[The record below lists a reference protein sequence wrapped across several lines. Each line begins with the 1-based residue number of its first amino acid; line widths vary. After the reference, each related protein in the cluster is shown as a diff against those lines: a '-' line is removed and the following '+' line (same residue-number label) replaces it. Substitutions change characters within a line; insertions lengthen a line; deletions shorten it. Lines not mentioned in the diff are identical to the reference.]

1 MRLANQTLHLS
12 FLPLFITM
20 AIYPATAFS
29 EETALK
35 LDSLS
40 VTATRVDR
48 LTREVP
54 AAITVIGEDLIEST
68 KMMNIKDALQGVPG
82 LLIDSKNGGYDVR
95 LIIRGAGQK
104 ANFGVREI
112 MVLRD
117 GVPMTDPDSFSRF
130 DFIDTQDIE
139 QIEVTKG
146 PGSLFAA
153 GSAGGTIQILSK
165 SPFDVD
171 SNRIRIGLGNEGAEN
186 YNLRHAMLLNDNNAI
201 SITASRRAF
210 DNDWRH
216 WNEFDSNQISF
227 KHAFKFNGSD
237 SLDTELSYSEADME
251 LPGSMDEA
259 QFEEY
264 ERTGEQKDNG
274 NAWKH
279 SGRYSKIWFFNTRLE
294 TQLTD
299 NLRFRPKVYY
309 THWTHFHP
317 ITGIIS
323 DIEADGVASYGTDL
337 EFVFDHQ
344 LWGESTLVAG
354 ITARQEKS
362 DDRRKYAY
370 RDVKTIPFGPQAGR
384 ILATLSDKKGDLL
397 ETEDSTNTL
406 YGFYVQET
414 LRPSDK
420 WLIDIGLRYD
430 RSNFDIKTNEMGKYD
445 FSSGKYVTGDG
456 LSSTDKTF
464 KLLSPKIGVSYQ
476 LSETLS
482 AFGTIARS
490 DQVPS
495 SNEINESTDLDE
507 STATNFEIGLK
518 GRHQKWSFDTS
529 IYYTEVED
537 EIMAILSDFHTT
549 TFQNAGKTDKKG
561 FEFAGNYELFPDLHI
576 GVNYAY
582 SDYTFDKFTEV
593 VGGGPSVTEINHA
606 GNQMPYV
613 PRQQYGL
620 FAHYQSHNGFKARIQ
635 TNSWGEYYIDNA
647 NTEKYDGYD
656 FVTNL
661 MLGYDIGSHSF
672 ALNVDNVFD
681 KHYAVEVK
689 KSSRGTKSYSA
700 AAPRTAMLIYTYNY

>member
-1 MRLANQTLHLS
+1 M
-12 FLPLFITM
+12 
-20 AIYPATAFS
+20 IYFHNRSILIPSLLLTISTTSPIIAHAAP
-29 EETALK
+29 ALK

-54 AAITVIGEDLIEST
+54 AAITVIDEDLIEST

-153 GSAGGTIQILSK
+153 GSAGGTIQLLSK

-186 YNLRHAMLLNDNNAI
+186 YNLRHAMLLNENNAI
-201 SITASRRAF
+201 SITASRRVLE
-210 DNDWRH
+210 NGWRE

-227 KHAFKFNGSD
+227 KHGLKFNESD
-237 SLDTELSYSEADME
+237 TLDTEISYSEADIQ

-259 QFEEY
+259 QFDEY
-264 ERTGEQKDNG
+264 KRTGKQTDNS
-274 NAWKH
+274 NAWKD

-294 TQLTD
+294 TQLTE
-299 NLRFRPKVYY
+299 NLRFRPKAYY
-309 THWTHFHP
+309 THWTHYHP
-317 ITGIIS
+317 VTGAIN
-323 DIEADGVASYGTDL
+323 DNEDNGVASYGTDL

-354 ITARQEKS
+354 VTARQEKS
-362 DDRRKYAY
+362 DDSRKYQY

-384 ILATLSDKKGDLL
+384 IIATLSDKKGALL
-397 ETEDSTNTL
+397 QTEDSTNTL
-406 YGFYVQET
+406 FGFYFQET

-430 RSNFDIKTNEMGKYD
+430 RSNFDIKTNEIGKYN
-445 FSSGKYVTGDG
+445 FATGKYGAGAG
-456 LSSTDKTF
+456 LTKTDKTF
-464 KLLSPKIGVSYQ
+464 KLLSPKVGVSYQ
-476 LSETLS
+476 LSDTLS

-495 SNEINESTDLDE
+495 SNEINESVDLDE
-507 STATNFEIGLK
+507 STATNFEVGLK

-529 IYYTEVED
+529 VYYTEVKD
-537 EIMAILSDFHTT
+537 EIMALLLDHHT

-561 FEFAGNYELFPDLHI
+561 FEFAGNYQLFPGLQI

-582 SDYTFDKFTEV
+582 SDYTFKDFTEV
-593 VGGGPSVTEINHA
+593 IGGGPGATQVSHA

-613 PRQQYGL
+613 PKHQYGL
-620 FAHYQSHNGFKARIQ
+620 FAHYQSPNGLKARIQ

-656 FVTNL
+656 FVTN
-661 MLGYDIGSHSF
+661 MMIGYERGPHSI
-672 ALNVDNVFD
+672 ALNIDNVFD
-681 KHYAVEVK
+681 KQYAVEVK

-700 AAPRTAMLIYTYNY
+700 ASPRTAMLIYTYNY